1 MSELKLENLISE
13 KALAKALGISR
24 APLLKYR
31 SKGCPYLRI
40 GGRVF
45 YGEQS
50 FMEWIMKT
58 CARTMDSE
66 PEGVRRAAK
75 ARQKTPEI
83 ASEGINERGTN
94 PSGGG
99 R

>member
-13 KALAKALGISR
+13 KALSKALGISR
-24 APLLKYR
+24 ATLLKYR

-50 FMEWIMKT
+50 FMEWIMKN

-66 PEGVRRAAK
+66 AKGVRSAAK
-75 ARQKTPEI
+75 ARQKTPETTN
-83 ASEGINERGTN
+83 EGVNEEGTN
-94 PSGGG
+94 PSWDG